1 MENFKIFQDF
11 WKNFIVQA
19 CGRNLFKTNLCLLF
33 LNGDNF
39 HVTLKVLHKAR
50 NVVLDLI
57 TLPSHMSHALQPF
70 DVACFKP
77 FKSPLGLIRM
87 FKLWLTKLKG
97 LERKTYLNG
106 CLWFSKRH

>member
-1 MENFKIFQDF
+1 MF
-11 WKNFIVQA
+11 
-19 CGRNLFKTNLCLLF
+19 TF

-57 TLPSHMSHALQPF
+57 TLSSHMSHALQPF

-77 FKSPLGLIRM
+77 FKIT
-87 FKLWLTKLKG
+87 FKAYKDV
-97 LERKTYLNG
+97 
-106 CLWFSKRH
+106 